1 MRVLVLAIDL
11 YPSKGGVQRYTH
23 TLCSALGQLY
33 GRSNVHVLSLLDVPR
48 NSVNNASYTML
59 ARGSKVSSLWA
70 KSKFVLQGSFYALRN
85 YDFII
90 YNHINLAPIVFLSKW
105 FGKTGYAFIAYG
117 IEVWGDLNKL
127 QHSVLSGISLTISL
141 SNFTKDMLI
150 NTHKV
155 NQRKVKVI
163 NPCIDPAFLNTVN
176 SISTSESSIPVDLG
190 EHKVLLTVARLS
202 SKEQYKGHDTV
213 IRALPRVI
221 ESIPNIKYLIVG
233 DGDDK
238 ERIAALARQL
248 RVEDHIIFAG
258 ARQGRNLLEYYQACD
273 VFVMP
278 SRVEE
283 RNGKWSGEG
292 FGIVYIEAAAFG
304 KPVVAGKY
312 GGSAEAVL
320 DGETGFLVDPTDV
333 GEVASTLIRLL
344 KDRNLAKRMGKRGRE
359 WVTENFTFEVFKKN
373 LERVLQECGF

>member
-1 MRVLVLAIDL
+1 MKVLVLATDL
-11 YPSKGGVQRYTH
+11 YPSKGGVERYTH

-33 GRSNVHVLSLLDVPR
+33 GKSNVHVLSFLDVPG
-48 NSVNNASYTML
+48 NSVNNASYRML
-59 ARGSKVSSLWA
+59 ARGSKVSNLWA
-70 KSKFVLQGSFYALRN
+70 KSKFFLQGSFYVLKN

-117 IEVWGDLNKL
+117 IEVWGELNKL
-127 QHSVLSGISLTISL
+127 QRSALSGANLIISL

-150 NTHKV
+150 NSHKV

-163 NPCIDPAFLNTVN
+163 NPCIDPTLSNTVN
-176 SISTSESSIPVDLG
+176 SKSTGESNISVDLG

-221 ESIPNIKYLIVG
+221 ESIPKIKYLIVG

-238 ERIAALARQL
+238 ERIAVLAKQL

-258 ARQGRNLLEYYQACD
+258 ARQGKNLLEYYQACD

-278 SRVEE
+278 SRAEE
-283 RNGKWSGEG
+283 KDGKWSGEG
-292 FGIVYIEAAAFG
+292 FGIAYIEAASFG

-320 DGETGFLVDPTDV
+320 DGETGFLVDPADV

-344 KDRNLAKRMGKRGRE
+344 KDRSLTKRMGQRGRE
-359 WVTENFTFEVFKKN
+359 WIMENFTFEVFKNN
-373 LERVLQECGF
+373 LKRVLQECGF